1 MPDNLTAIQTEL
13 EEVTQTITGLR
24 KHLSGPALE
33 AALQPL
39 LAKQTELQARLV
51 AGGGQLQTTGE
62 RGVVAARAGA
72 NIITGDGNSV
82 TTIIKLYRQG
92 QSAADPARLR
102 RQIAGY
108 LHWVVERFSAIEL
121 RGIKRDGQQV
131 VQLNLETVYVPLAAR
146 AYRDSRPQKI
156 SLDQVLKQGQ
166 HVVITGGPGCGKT
179 TVLLHLAYTLS
190 LAIGADQP
198 DLAYQKLGLT
208 GSPPPPPPG
217 YADWKAYFEQT
228 TPEQRAEE
236 LARRGDFKSWRAYFD
251 QFISLPLPILVPL
264 SSYAL
269 YLRQLPPGVASE
281 QKTLAAFI
289 TYHLIQNQASFEL
302 PPDFFIQLLRVG
314 QHVILLLDGLDE
326 VPTEDER
333 AVVRQHIE
341 QLVNGRDGLRVVVTC
356 RSAAYKGRTLLGKDF
371 KPVEV
376 LPLGKTD
383 IEHLVRQAYAD
394 IYRIEP
400 QTAQQKEQELL
411 AAIEGLEAQRR
422 RMYGD
427 KTEPLI
433 TSPLLVR
440 MLLVVHY
447 SERRLPDQRAELY
460 MRATDA
466 MLLPEYA
473 WDEAVANRIGRQ
485 VGDSQIIHRELVQ
498 HLAFKMHRLGPN
510 QGREIDEDDLRR
522 FLQEHPQYGHLTACF
537 IELTKHRGTLLEER
551 LGQYRFLHLAF
562 QEYLA
567 ARYLAETLR
576 SDGGLEAI
584 AEFLE
589 AGPLRDS
596 WWREPALLVVGYLSI
611 GTPAVAQKL
620 LRRLAG
626 LDDEAATRRPAA
638 ETHLA
643 AAELSGSAA
652 LEWPGLPDS
661 LKDELAAQL
670 AGLFQPPELLGQTP
684 PVLRA
689 NAGNTL
695 ARLGDPRPEVM
706 TVDGMHFCA
715 VPPGPFMLGS
725 GDEDKDAQSREQ
737 PLHQFE
743 IDYGYWLA
751 RYPVTVAQWREFVTA
766 SGHKPTDADSLR
778 DPDNRPVRY
787 VTWFEAVKF
796 CDWLTERIANGELRG
811 TNNELRMSNGET
823 GVNSSLVVR
832 PSSLVCRLPSEAEWE
847 KAARGGLQVPAT
859 PVIKTVGAG
868 LALAWPD
875 LPLRSNPIPP
885 RRYPWGNDPDPNCA
899 NYSATGIGTTSAVGC
914 FPQGKSVYGCEEM
927 SGNVWEWTRSL
938 WGTDVSK
945 PDFKY
950 PYNLDNG
957 REDLNAKTNVLRV
970 MRGGAFSG
978 NTQGARCASRSGFY
992 PYNRRDYP
1000 GFRVVVSPFF

>member
-1 MPDNLTAIQTEL
+1 MPDDLTAIQTEL
-13 EEVTQTITGLR
+13 EEVNQTIAGLR
-24 KHLSGPALE
+24 KHLVGPALE
-33 AALQPL
+33 TALQPL
-39 LAKQTELQARLV
+39 LAKQMELQTRLV
-51 AGGGQLQTTGE
+51 AGGGQLQSAGE
-62 RGVVAARAGA
+62 RGVVAGRAGA

-92 QSAADPARLR
+92 QPAANPAALR

-108 LHWVVERFSAIEL
+108 LRWVVERFSAIEL

-131 VQLNLETVYVPLAAR
+131 VQLNLDTVYVPLAAR
-146 AYRDSRPQKI
+146 AYHGSRPQQI

-166 HVVITGGPGCGKT
+166 HVVVTGGPGCGKT

-208 GSPPPPPPG
+208 GSPPMPPPG
-217 YADWKAYFEQT
+217 HADWKAYFKQA
-228 TPEQRAEE
+228 TPQQRTEE
-236 LARRGDFKSWRAYFD
+236 LRRRGDFKSWRAYFD

-269 YLRQLPPGVASE
+269 YLRQLPPGAASE

-289 TYHLIQNQASFEL
+289 THHLIQNQASFEL

-333 AVVRQHIE
+333 TVVRQHIE

-400 QTAQQKEQELL
+400 QTARQKERELL
-411 AAIEGLEAQRR
+411 AAIDGLEAQRR
-422 RMYGD
+422 RMYGY

-485 VGDSQIIHRELVQ
+485 VGDSQSIHRELVQ
-498 HLAFKMHRLGPN
+498 HLAFKMHSLGPN

-522 FLQEHPQYGHLTACF
+522 FLQEHPQYGHLTASF

-562 QEYLA
+562 QEYLT

-576 SDGGLEAI
+576 SDGGLDAI

-626 LDDEAATRRPAA
+626 LDDEAAARQPTA
-638 ETHLA
+638 ETCLA
-643 AAELSGSAA
+643 AAELAGSAA
-652 LEWPGLPDS
+652 LEWPGIPDS
-661 LKDELAAQL
+661 LQDELAGQL
-670 AGLFQPPELLGQTP
+670 ARLFQTPKLLGQTP
-684 PVLRA
+684 PLLRA
-689 NAGNTL
+689 SAGNTL
-695 ARLGDPRPEVM
+695 ARLGDPRPGVLD
-706 TVDGMHFCA
+706 VDGTEFCY
-715 VPPGPFMLGS
+715 VSPGPFMMG
-725 GDEDKDAQSREQ
+725 EDNS
-737 PLHQFE
+737 LHE
-743 IDYGYWLA
+743 NPHLNYGYWLA
-751 RYPVTVAQWREFVTA
+751 RFPVTVAHFRQFIED
-766 SGHKPTDADSLR
+766 SGYRPKDTSSLR
-778 DPDNRPVRY
+778 GFLNHPVTD
-787 VTWFEAVKF
+787 VTWYDAIEFGH
-796 CDWLTERIANGELRG
+796 WLTDHWRSAGLLPVGWRV
-811 TNNELRMSNGET
+811 T
-823 GVNSSLVVR
+823 
-832 PSSLVCRLPSEAEWE
+832 LPSEAEWE
-847 KAARGGLQVPAT
+847 KAARGGLQVPAREIIR
-859 PVIKTVGAG
+859 PIGKINLAG
-868 LALAWPD
+868 PKILVD
-875 LPLRSNPIPP
+875 LTDNNNSA
-885 RRYPWGNDPDPNCA
+885 RRYPWGNEIEPALA
-899 NYSATGIGTTSAVGC
+899 NYQNTRLDDTSTIGC
-914 FPQGKSVYGCEEM
+914 FPQGKSCYGCEEM
-927 SGNVWEWTRSL
+927 SGNMWEWTRSITKDYPYDPADGREDSSA
-938 WGTDVSK
+938 GTDV
-945 PDFKY
+945 
-950 PYNLDNG
+950 
-957 REDLNAKTNVLRV
+957 LRIR
-970 MRGGAFSG
+970 RGGSFG
-978 NTQGARCASRSGFY
+978 NDAQRVRCAVRSRNF
-992 PYNRRDYP
+992 PDLRRRLY
-1000 GFRVVVSPFF
+1000 GFRVVVSPIIEH